1 MSDKKNEPPAQS
13 RSWIL
18 TVPEE
23 HYDRAAVVEALS
35 GYTYIGQLEEGESG
49 YRHWQVLIENNSPIR
64 FSTLRNLL
72 PKGHFEKRKGSVQQA
87 VEYVTKEASRVAG
100 EAPIRNG
107 VINARDEKGRR
118 KDIEMVREAV
128 LDEGRSA
135 DDVLLSMPEA
145 GRLQAYVRELVA
157 AREREASRGVMRD
170 LTVTYLYGEPG
181 TGKTRW
187 VYENFGDDLC
197 RVTDYCHP
205 FDGYT
210 GENALC
216 LDEFDGQIEITE
228 MNTLADIYPLEL
240 PARYYNRPARFTD
253 LILVS
258 NKPPS
263 DHYRYADDVLRR
275 AFRRRIHRVLLMEDG
290 GQVREVSG
298 LTGVEHTEMPSSLG
312 KASDGANWA
321 GAPAGVIED
330 QELFNLLQGQLGA
343 SHVNVH

>member
-1 MSDKKNEPPAQS
+1 
-13 RSWIL
+13 
-18 TVPEE
+18 
-23 HYDRAAVVEALS
+23 
-35 GYTYIGQLEEGESG
+35 
-49 YRHWQVLIENNSPIR
+49 
-64 FSTLRNLL
+64 
-72 PKGHFEKRKGSVQQA
+72 
-87 VEYVTKEASRVAG
+87 
-100 EAPIRNG
+100 
-107 VINARDEKGRR
+107 
-118 KDIEMVREAV
+118 
-128 LDEGRSA
+128 
-135 DDVLLSMPEA
+135 MPEA

-157 AREREASRGVMRD
+157 AREREAARGVMRE

-187 VYENFGDDLC
+187 VYENFGADLC
-197 RVTDYCHP
+197 RVTDYRHP

-210 GENALC
+210 GESALC

-228 MNTLADIYPLEL
+228 MNTIADIYPLEL
-240 PARYYNRPARFTD
+240 PARYYNRPARYTD

-298 LTGVEHTEMPSSLG
+298 FTGLERSQETVPSSFE
-312 KASDGANWA
+312 KASDGAKWA

-330 QELFNLLQGQLGA
+330 QEVFNLLREQLGA
-343 SHVNVH
+343 SRVNVH